1 MDRSIEIIKDVLNR
15 HGVDSRYDQES
26 GFLRFLASANDQD
39 IRAVVVSG
47 MGFLTIRLYYPM
59 RFGKMRKRQGMEFAV
74 RASWPMRFGGYYF
87 DEDTG
92 RLAFSVYTAVDGE
105 TVDPES
111 LERLFHMLMAF
122 GMVRIEAS
130 LPVVEKLTQ
139 GRIKAVQAVTAIE
152 TVRKKLEEEP
162 RVPAELL
169 DEHAIAVN

>member
-26 GFLRFLASANDQD
+26 GFLRFLASANGQD

-47 MGFLTIRLYYPM
+47 MGFLTVRLYFPVK
-59 RFGKMRKRQGMEFAV
+59 FGKTRKRQGMEFAV

-92 RLAFSVYTAVDGE
+92 RLAFSVYSAIDAE
-105 TVDPES
+105 NIDPEA
-111 LERLFHMLMAF
+111 LEQLFHMLMAF
-122 GMVRIEAS
+122 GMMRVEAA
-130 LPVVEKLTQ
+130 LPVIEKLAQ
-139 GRIKAVQAVTAIE
+139 GRVKAMQAVTAID